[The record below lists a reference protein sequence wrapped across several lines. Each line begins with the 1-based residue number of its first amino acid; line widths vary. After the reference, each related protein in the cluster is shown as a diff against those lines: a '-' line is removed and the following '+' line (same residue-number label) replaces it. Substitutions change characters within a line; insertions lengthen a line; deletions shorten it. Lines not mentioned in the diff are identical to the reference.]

1 MKSKGI
7 EESMR
12 SLGFLAFAVAVG
24 AWVVGGAGGLD
35 AGAVVAVVGVLLS
48 LGAFVRAVR
57 RDELPGATM
66 WAVAG
71 LALDLAL
78 FAGV

>member
-1 MKSKGI
+1 
-7 EESMR
+7 
-12 SLGFLAFAVAVG
+12 VVG
-24 AWVVGGAGGLD
+24 AAGGLE

-48 LGAFVRAVR
+48 LGAFVKRAQGN
-57 RDELPGATM
+57 ELAGATM

-78 FAGV
+78 FAGVAGG